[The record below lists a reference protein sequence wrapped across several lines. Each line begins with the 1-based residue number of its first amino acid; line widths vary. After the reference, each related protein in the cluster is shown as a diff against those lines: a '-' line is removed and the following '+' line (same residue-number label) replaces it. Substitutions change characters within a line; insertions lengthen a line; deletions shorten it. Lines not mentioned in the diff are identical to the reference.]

1 MKEMSADTPLKTSAR
16 VACVEP
22 SPPRAVFDLASTLDD
37 VVDLTLGDPDLPP
50 PVNVREAACR
60 AVMAGQTR
68 YSANAGLRELRQ
80 AVAADAERSL
90 GIPVD
95 PDREVV
101 ITVGAM
107 EASFLTLYSLLEP
120 GDEVV
125 IHAPYWINYSQVVR
139 SLGATPVFVFTK
151 PEENF
156 QLSAGALEE
165 VLTSRTRLVIL
176 NSPNNP
182 TGAIIPKKTLARIAE
197 LACERNFAVLS
208 DEIYD
213 SLVYDGKK
221 SSSILSC
228 PGMKERSVLINGVSK
243 RFAMTGYRL
252 GWAVAPAPLAAQM
265 TKMQENIVACAPL
278 PAQYAAVEAL
288 SPRTDASFIR
298 EEFQRRRDVLYNGIN
313 AIPGLKCLPV
323 PATFY
328 AMADISSS
336 GLEAEEFVYRML
348 REVKVATV
356 FGPAYGG
363 ELYRNFIRI
372 AFTVKEE
379 RLKTALER
387 MGDFMASLKP

>member
-1 MKEMSADTPLKTSAR
+1 MTPADIMKTAER
-16 VACVEP
+16 VACVLP

-50 PVNVREAACR
+50 PLNVREAACR
-60 AVMAGQTR
+60 AIMEGKTR
-68 YSANAGLRELRQ
+68 YSANAGLKELRK
-80 AVAADAERSL
+80 AVAADAEKKL

-95 PDREVV
+95 PEREVV

-107 EASFLTLYSLLEP
+107 EASFLSLYSLLEP

-125 IHAPYWINYSQVVR
+125 IHAPYWINYAQVVR
-139 SLGATPVFVFTK
+139 SLGAVPVFVYTR
-151 PEENF
+151 PEEDF
-156 QLSAGALEE
+156 QLTAEALEA
-165 VLTSRTRLVIL
+165 VLTPKTRLVVL

-182 TGAIIPKKTLARIAE
+182 TGAIIPKATLEKIAR
-197 LACERNFAVLS
+197 LAQERNFAVLS

-213 SLVYDGKK
+213 SLIYDEK
-221 SSSILSC
+221 SATSILSV
-228 PGMKERSVLINGVSK
+228 PGMKERSVLINGMSK

-252 GWAVAPAPLAAQM
+252 GWAIAPAPLAAQM

-278 PAQYAAVEAL
+278 PAQYAALEAL
-288 SPRTDASFIR
+288 SDRTDASFIR
-298 EEFQRRRDVLYNGIN
+298 REFQRRRDVLYQGIN
-313 AIPGLKCLPV
+313 AIPGLSCKPI

-328 AMADISSS
+328 AMVDIKGS

-363 ELYRNFIRI
+363 ELYKDFIRI
-372 AFTVKEE
+372 AFTMKEE
-379 RLKTALER
+379 RLKIALER
-387 MGDFMASLKP
+387 MNDFMERIRK

>member
-1 MKEMSADTPLKTSAR
+1 MKTDDIMKIAGR
-16 VACVEP
+16 VECVQP

-50 PVNVREAACR
+50 PENVRAAACC
-60 AVMAGQTR
+60 AIMEGKTR
-68 YSANAGLRELRQ
+68 YSANAGLKELRK
-80 AVAADAERSL
+80 AIALDAEKNL
-90 GIPVD
+90 GFPVD
-95 PDREVV
+95 PDREIIV
-101 ITVGAM
+101 TVGAM
-107 EASFLTLYSLLEP
+107 EASFLSLYTLLEP

-139 SLGATPVFVFTK
+139 SLGATPVFVYTR

-156 QLSAGALEE
+156 QLTAEALEA
-165 VLTSRTRLVIL
+165 VLTPRTRLVIL

-182 TGAIIPKKTLARIAE
+182 TGAIIPRETLAKIAR
-197 LACERNFAVLS
+197 LAQERNLAVLS

-213 SLVYDGKK
+213 SLIYDGK
-221 SSSILSC
+221 SSTSILSF
-228 PGMKERSVLINGVSK
+228 PGMKERSILINGMSK

-252 GWAVAPAPLAAQM
+252 GWAIGPAPLIAQM

-278 PAQYAAVEAL
+278 PAQYAGIEAL
-288 SPRTDASFIR
+288 SSRTDSSFIR
-298 EEFQRRRDVLYNGIN
+298 KEFQRRRDVLFNGIN
-313 AIPGLKCLPV
+313 AIPGLVCKPI

-328 AMADISSS
+328 AMVDISGS
-336 GLEAEEFVYRML
+336 GLEAEDFVYRML

-363 ELYRNFIRI
+363 EFYKNFIRI
-372 AFTVKEE
+372 AFTMKEE

-387 MGDFMASLKP
+387 IADFMDRLKK

>member
-1 MKEMSADTPLKTSAR
+1 MNLTDIMKIAER
-16 VACVEP
+16 VSCVQP

-50 PVNVREAACR
+50 PENVRAAACC
-60 AVMAGQTR
+60 AIMEGKTR
-68 YSANAGLRELRQ
+68 YSANAGLKELRK
-80 AVAADAERSL
+80 AIALDAEKNL
-90 GIPVD
+90 GFPVD
-95 PDREVV
+95 PDREIIV
-101 ITVGAM
+101 TVGAM
-107 EASFLTLYSLLEP
+107 EASFLSLYTLLEP

-139 SLGATPVFVFTK
+139 SLGATPVFVYTR

-156 QLSAGALEE
+156 QLTAEALEA
-165 VLTSRTRLVIL
+165 VLTPRTRLVIL

-182 TGAIIPKKTLARIAE
+182 TGAIIPRETLAKIAR
-197 LACERNFAVLS
+197 LAQERNLAVLS

-213 SLVYDGKK
+213 SLIYDGK
-221 SSSILSC
+221 SSTSILSF
-228 PGMKERSVLINGVSK
+228 PGMKERSILINGMSK

-252 GWAVAPAPLAAQM
+252 GWAIGPAPLIAQM

-278 PAQYAAVEAL
+278 PAQYAGIEAL
-288 SPRTDASFIR
+288 SSRTDSSFIR
-298 EEFQRRRDVLYNGIN
+298 KEFQRRRDVLFNGIN
-313 AIPGLKCLPV
+313 AIPGLVCKPI

-328 AMADISSS
+328 AMVDISGS
-336 GLEAEEFVYRML
+336 GLEAEDFVYRML

-363 ELYRNFIRI
+363 EFYKNFIRI
-372 AFTVKEE
+372 AFTMKEE

-387 MGDFMASLKP
+387 IADFMDRLKK

>member
-1 MKEMSADTPLKTSAR
+1 MKTDDIMKIAGR
-16 VACVEP
+16 VECVQP

-50 PVNVREAACR
+50 PENVRAAACC
-60 AVMAGQTR
+60 AIMEGKTR
-68 YSANAGLRELRQ
+68 YSANAGLKELRK
-80 AVAADAERSL
+80 AIALDAEKNL
-90 GIPVD
+90 GFPVD
-95 PDREVV
+95 PDREIIV
-101 ITVGAM
+101 TVGAM
-107 EASFLTLYSLLEP
+107 EASFLSLYTLLEP

-125 IHAPYWINYSQVVR
+125 IHVPYWINYSQVVR
-139 SLGATPVFVFTK
+139 SLGATPVFVYTR

-156 QLSAGALEE
+156 QLTAEALEA
-165 VLTSRTRLVIL
+165 VLTPRTRLVIL

-182 TGAIIPKKTLARIAE
+182 TGAIIPRETLAKIAR
-197 LACERNFAVLS
+197 LAQERNLAVLS

-213 SLVYDGKK
+213 SLIYDGK
-221 SSSILSC
+221 SSTSILSF
-228 PGMKERSVLINGVSK
+228 PGMKERSILINGMSK

-252 GWAVAPAPLAAQM
+252 GWAIGPAPLIAQM

-278 PAQYAAVEAL
+278 PAQYAGIEAL
-288 SPRTDASFIR
+288 SSRTDSSFIR
-298 EEFQRRRDVLYNGIN
+298 KEFQRRRDVLFNGIN
-313 AIPGLKCLPV
+313 AIPGLVCKPI

-328 AMADISSS
+328 AMVDISGS

-363 ELYRNFIRI
+363 EFYKNFIRI
-372 AFTVKEE
+372 AFTMKEE

-387 MGDFMASLKP
+387 IADFMDRLKK

>member
-1 MKEMSADTPLKTSAR
+1 MNTDSPLKTASR
-16 VACVEP
+16 VACVAP

-50 PVNVREAACR
+50 PENVREAACK
-60 AVMAGQTR
+60 AVMAGRTR

-125 IHAPYWINYSQVVR
+125 IHAPCWINYSQVVR
-139 SLGATPVFVFTK
+139 SLGATPVFVYTR

-156 QLSAGALEE
+156 QLSAEALEE
-165 VLTSRTRLVIL
+165 VLTSKTRLVIL

-182 TGAIIPKKTLARIAE
+182 TGAIIPKETLARIAE
-197 LACERNFAVLS
+197 LAFKRNFAVLS

-221 SSSILSC
+221 SSSILSV

-252 GWAVAPAPLAAQM
+252 GWAIAPAALAAQM

-278 PAQYAAVEAL
+278 PAQYAALEAL

-298 EEFQRRRDVLYNGIN
+298 EEFQRRRDVLRRGID
-313 AIPGLKCLPV
+313 AIPNLKCLPV

-328 AMADISSS
+328 AMADISGS

-379 RLKTALER
+379 RLKIALER
-387 MGDFMASLKP
+387 MGNFMASLKQ

>member
-1 MKEMSADTPLKTSAR
+1 MKTDDIMKIAGR
-16 VACVEP
+16 VECVQP

-50 PVNVREAACR
+50 PENVRAAACR
-60 AVMAGQTR
+60 AIMEGKTR
-68 YSANAGLRELRQ
+68 YSANAGLKELRK
-80 AVAADAERSL
+80 AIALDAEKNL
-90 GIPVD
+90 GFPVD
-95 PDREVV
+95 PDSEVIV
-101 ITVGAM
+101 TVGAM
-107 EASFLTLYSLLEP
+107 EASFLSLYTLLEP

-139 SLGATPVFVFTK
+139 SLGATPVFVYTR

-156 QLSAGALEE
+156 QLTAEALEA
-165 VLTSRTRLVIL
+165 VLTSKTRLVIL

-182 TGAIIPKKTLARIAE
+182 TGAIIPRETLKKIASLAQ
-197 LACERNFAVLS
+197 ERNFAVLS

-213 SLVYDGKK
+213 SLIYDGK
-221 SSSILSC
+221 SSTSILSF
-228 PGMKERSVLINGVSK
+228 PGMRERSILINGMSK

-252 GWAVAPAPLAAQM
+252 GWAIGPAPLIAQM

-278 PAQYAAVEAL
+278 PAQYAGIEAL
-288 SPRTDASFIR
+288 SSRTDSSFIR
-298 EEFQRRRDVLYNGIN
+298 KEFQRRRDVLFNGIN
-313 AIPGLKCLPV
+313 AIPGLVCKPI

-328 AMADISSS
+328 AMVDISGS
-336 GLEAEEFVYRML
+336 GLEAEDFVYRML

-363 ELYRNFIRI
+363 EFYKNFIRI
-372 AFTVKEE
+372 AFTMKEE

-387 MGDFMASLKP
+387 IADFMDRLKK

>member
-1 MKEMSADTPLKTSAR
+1 MKKTTADAPLRTAAR
-16 VACVEP
+16 VACVAP

-80 AVAADAERSL
+80 AVAADAERAL

-95 PDREVV
+95 PETEVV

-139 SLGATPVFVFTK
+139 SLGATPVFVCTR
-151 PEENF
+151 PEEGF
-156 QLSAGALEE
+156 LLSAEALEK
-165 VLTSRTRLVIL
+165 VLTPRTRLVIL

-182 TGAIIPKKTLARIAE
+182 SGAIIPEQTLDRIAE
-197 LACERNFAVLS
+197 LASERNFAVLS
-208 DEIYD
+208 DEIYS

-221 SSSILSC
+221 SFSILSR
-228 PGMKERSVLINGVSK
+228 PGMKERSVLIDGVSK

-252 GWAVAPAPLAAQM
+252 GWAVAPAALAAQM

-278 PAQYAAVEAL
+278 PAQYAAIEAL

-298 EEFQRRRDVLYNGIN
+298 EEFQRRRDVLFQGIN

-328 AMADISSS
+328 AMVDIGGS
-336 GLEAEEFVYRML
+336 GLAAEEFVLRML
-348 REVKVATV
+348 REVRVATV

-387 MGDFMASLKP
+387 MGNFMASLKQ